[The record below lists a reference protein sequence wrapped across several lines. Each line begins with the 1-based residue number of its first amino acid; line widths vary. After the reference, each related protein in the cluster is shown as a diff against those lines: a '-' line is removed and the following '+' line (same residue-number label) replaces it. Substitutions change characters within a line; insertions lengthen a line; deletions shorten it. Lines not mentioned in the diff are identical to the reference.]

1 MLTVAVLTFRRN
13 ELLAT
18 LLPQLLQ
25 QTRALTA
32 AGTTA
37 TVLVVDNDPDG
48 GAADVVTALGDA
60 AVRYVAEPRPGIAVA
75 RNRALAEAG
84 SSAALVF
91 VDDDEIPGE
100 GWLAQ
105 LVATWRDTG
114 AAGVTGPVDSVFD
127 GALDPWVAA
136 GGFFARAHTRG
147 LETGDRVPAAAT
159 NNLLLDL
166 AAVARHAISFDESI
180 GLAGGEDTRF
190 TRSLV
195 AAGEEIVWCAQARV
209 VDRVPRDRMTRASV
223 VRRRFAQ
230 ANVSVGASVALAPGP
245 VSGLRTRV
253 RYGAPALGRI
263 AVGALAAAAGTVT
276 RRPGVQARGVATG
289 ARGLG
294 AAAAVLGVRYQEYR
308 RPSPGRR
315 RVAIE
320 SSTGERGA

>member
-1 MLTVAVLTFRRN
+1 MSVLTVAVLTFRRN

-75 RNRALAEAG
+75 RQRALAETTA
-84 SSAALVF
+84 SDALVF
-91 VDDDEIPGE
+91 VDDDEVPEE
-100 GWLAQ
+100 GWLAH
-105 LVATWRDTG
+105 LVDVWRREG
-114 AAGVTGPVDSVFD
+114 VAAVTGPVVSVFD
-127 GALDPWVAA
+127 GDLDPWIVA
-136 GGFFARAHTRG
+136 GGFFDRAHARDHV
-147 LETGDRVPAAAT
+147 TGDRVPAAAT

-166 AAVARHAISFDESI
+166 DAVRRHGLAFDASI

-190 TRSLV
+190 TRALV
-195 AAGEEIVWCAQARV
+195 TAGEEIVWCAEARV
-209 VDRVPRDRMTRASV
+209 RDRVPAARMTRAYV

-230 ANVSVGASVALAPGP
+230 GHVSAGTAIALTPGAG
-245 VSGLRTRV
+245 
-253 RYGAPALGRI
+253 PALVARARCLGQALVR
-263 AVGALAAAAGTVT
+263 VVGGALAASAGTVL
-276 RRPGVQARGVATG
+276 RRSALQARGVATC

-294 AAAAVLGVRYQEYR
+294 VGAAALGVPFEEYR
-308 RPSPGRR
+308 RAPATSGPPAPVGRS
-315 RVAIE
+315 A
-320 SSTGERGA
+320 S